1 LTIQG
6 VPNLSTSMPQ
16 VLAQEV
22 GCGGMVIVPPG
33 SQGLKHTLRLLHGF
47 VVQRTG
53 YRFRVY
59 VISSIFISLPP
70 W

>member
-16 VLAQEV
+16 VLAREV

-33 SQGLKHTLRLLHGF
+33 QGLKHTLRLLHGF

>member
-1 LTIQG
+1 

-16 VLAQEV
+16 VLAKEV
-22 GCGGMVIVPPG
+22 GCGAMVIIPPG
-33 SQGLKHTLRLLHGF
+33 QGLKHTLDLLHGF
-47 VVQRTG
+47 VAQRIG